1 MPQVVPANEHPIRL
15 RTKYPGNRDI
25 RSDVPTFDDESN
37 STANLPTGGVPQNNL
52 EKDEPLSLWDLE
64 REKEER
70 DAMQKQQQQQNYEMP
85 EQQPQQLA
93 NSQLEEMIEEVA
105 KEKRKRSD
113 KSANL
118 ENDNWFLASIS
129 STGVLMKSLNNTR
142 SSIDFAFVLNI
153 RESEAYPPLF
163 KPQDLNCVEEK
174 ISAYKSEFLYEDFL
188 VFCIII

>member
-1 MPQVVPANEHPIRL
+1 M

-25 RSDVPTFDDESN
+25 RSDVPTFDDDAN
-37 STANLPTGGVPQNNL
+37 STASLPTGGVPQNNL

-70 DAMQKQQQQQNYEMP
+70 DAMKKQQQQQQKDYEMT
-85 EQQPQQLA
+85 EGQQQHIDNVQLDELIQDVGA
-93 NSQLEEMIEEVA
+93 
-105 KEKRKRSD
+105 EKRKKREES
-113 KSANL
+113 N
-118 ENDNWFLASIS
+118 ENDDWFLASIS

-174 ISAYKSEFLYEDFL
+174 ISAYKSKFELKHFK
-188 VFCIII
+188 